1 MTELVLRD
9 LDPALLD
16 RIAAYAQAQGWGQ
29 ARTLRFLL
37 EQGLRASM
45 GDERSSFDAAE
56 DGVLAA
62 AIGALEQI
70 PDDTFALIG
79 RDPARPLA
87 AS

>member
-1 MTELVLRD
+1 MTDIVLKD
-9 LDPALLD
+9 LDPALLE
-16 RIAAYAQAQGWGQ
+16 RITAYADTQGWGQ

-37 EQGLRASM
+37 EQGLRASI
-45 GDERSSFDAAE
+45 GDERVSLDPAE

-79 RDPARPLA
+79 RGPAQPA
-87 AS
+87 PAS

>member
-1 MTELVLRD
+1 MTDIVLKD
-9 LDPALLD
+9 LDPALLE
-16 RIAAYAQAQGWGQ
+16 RISAYADTQGWGQ
-29 ARTLRFLL
+29 ARALRFLL
-37 EQGLRASM
+37 EQGLRASV
-45 GDERSSFDAAE
+45 GDERSTFDPAE

-79 RDPARPLA
+79 RGPAQPA

>member
-1 MTELVLRD
+1 MTEILLRD
-9 LDPALLD
+9 LDPALLE
-16 RIAAYAQAQGWGQ
+16 RINAYADTQGWGQ

-37 EQGLRASM
+37 EQGLRASI
-45 GDERSSFDAAE
+45 GDDRSTFDPAE

-79 RDPARPLA
+79 RDPARYGP

>member
-1 MTELVLRD
+1 MTEIVLRD
-9 LDPALLD
+9 LDPALLE
-16 RIAAYAQAQGWGQ
+16 RIAAYAETQGWGQ

-37 EQGLRASM
+37 EQGLRASV
-45 GDERSSFDAAE
+45 GDERSTFDAAE

-79 RDPARPLA
+79 RDAAQPAA

>member
-1 MTELVLRD
+1 MTDIVLKD
-9 LDPALLD
+9 LDPALLE
-16 RIAAYAQAQGWGQ
+16 RITAYADTQGWGQ

-37 EQGLRASM
+37 EQGLRASI
-45 GDERSSFDAAE
+45 GDERVSLDPAE

-79 RDPARPLA
+79 RGPAQSAA

>member
-1 MTELVLRD
+1 MTEIVLRD
-9 LDPALLD
+9 LDPALLE
-16 RIAAYAQAQGWGQ
+16 RIAAYAQTQGWGQ

-37 EQGLRASM
+37 EQGLRASI
-45 GDERSSFDAAE
+45 GDERSTFDAAE

-79 RDPARPLA
+79 RGAVQPPA

>member
-1 MTELVLRD
+1 MTEVVLRD
-9 LDPALLD
+9 LDPALLE
-16 RIAAYAQAQGWGQ
+16 RINAYADTQGWGQ

-37 EQGLRASM
+37 EQGLRASI
-45 GDERSSFDAAE
+45 GDERSTFDPAE

-79 RDPARPLA
+79 RGAGQPS

>member
-1 MTELVLRD
+1 MTEIVLRD
-9 LDPALLD
+9 LDPGLLE
-16 RIAAYAQAQGWGQ
+16 RINIYADAQGWGQ

-37 EQGLRASM
+37 EQGLRASI
-45 GDERSSFDAAE
+45 GDERSTFDPAE

-79 RDPARPLA
+79 RDPAQP
-87 AS
+87 ASAS

>member
-9 LDPALLD
+9 LDPALLE
-16 RIAAYAQAQGWGQ
+16 RIHAYADTQGWGQ

-37 EQGLRASM
+37 EQGLRASV
-45 GDERSSFDAAE
+45 GDERSTFDPAE

-79 RDPARPLA
+79 RGPAQPAA

>member
-1 MTELVLRD
+1 MTDIVLKD
-9 LDPALLD
+9 LDPALLE
-16 RIAAYAQAQGWGQ
+16 RIGAYADTQGWGQ
-29 ARTLRFLL
+29 ARTLRFLI
-37 EQGLRASM
+37 EQGLRASI
-45 GDERSSFDAAE
+45 GDERVSLDPAE

-79 RDPARPLA
+79 RGPARSAP